1 MNKHSVT
8 SADEPMTV
16 DNNGSWSVAY
26 QFDDPDD
33 LTWTLNGC
41 SFEMDVKRNS
51 YDAVPLLSLSTANG
65 RIITD
70 DTVQRVIH
78 FNVTAAD
85 LQSSLDPGTYV
96 YDLIMI
102 DATGVRW
109 PFMNGT
115 VTIVQGVT
123 YP

>member
-8 SADEPMTV
+8 SAYEPMVV
-16 DNNGSWSVAY
+16 DNNGSWSDAY

-41 SFEMDVKRNS
+41 SFEMDVQLNA
-51 YDAVPLLSLSTANG
+51 YDKTPLLSLTTANG

-70 DTVQRVIH
+70 DVVQRVIH

-85 LQSSLDPGTYV
+85 IQANLDPGNYF
-96 YDLIMI
+96 YDLVMI
-102 DATGVRW
+102 DSYGVRW
-109 PFMNGT
+109 PFMHGT
-115 VTIVQGVT
+115 VKIVQGIT